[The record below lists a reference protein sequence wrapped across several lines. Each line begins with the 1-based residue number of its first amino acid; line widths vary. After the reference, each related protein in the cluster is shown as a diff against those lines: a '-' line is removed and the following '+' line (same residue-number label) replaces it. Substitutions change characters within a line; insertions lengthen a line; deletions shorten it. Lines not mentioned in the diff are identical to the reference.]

1 MPSES
6 SDAPQ
11 PVGNLALARFAN
23 VPASFLRRITWAA
36 GTREREIVQESRG
49 FARVERTLPLVYLP
63 DPSQGILGHVA
74 FALKHESAHLGIL
87 ANVFARLTAA
97 DVATYAEASPTGA
110 YARRIGYLYELL
122 TGTELPL
129 HNPEA
134 IAGNYVPLL
143 DSAKMVTGLPKR
155 SARWKVED
163 NLLGD
168 RVYSPTIERTPQAQS
183 ALATD
188 WSAKVRAAVAPSRH
202 PELLRR
208 ALQYLFRKETKSS
221 FAIERETPSEARAT
235 RFVTALEQAGQGG
248 VEASLAEEHLSA
260 IQRTIVDPR
269 FAAKSFRTSQNYVG
283 GMEGW
288 ELVIHYVSPPPALV
302 PEFMAGLLKS
312 ASRLRESDP
321 LAQAALASFGF
332 VFHHPF
338 DDGNGRLHRYLIHDI
353 LVRRQVVPGGMALP
367 ISAAILEDLS
377 AYDRALEAYS
387 RRVAEIVRYD
397 LSTSGE
403 LTVANLA
410 ESAWVWR
417 YPDLTPQVEFLAKI
431 MERAIAMV
439 PEELEF
445 LSRYDRLV
453 RAVKEIVELPDPRL
467 NLLFSLIRANGGTL
481 SNNKRKQSFTE
492 LTEQEIEGIESAYRE
507 IFGPAQGQASQT
519 EGRVS

>member
-1 MPSES
+1 MPPES
-6 SDAPQ
+6 SGSPQ
-11 PVGNLALARFAN
+11 PVGNLALAKFTGI
-23 VPASFLRRITWAA
+23 PASLLRRITWAA
-36 GTREREIVQESRG
+36 GTREREVVQESAG
-49 FARVERTLPLVYLP
+49 VTTAERTLPLVYLP
-63 DPSQGILGHVA
+63 DPADGILGHVA
-74 FALKHESAHLGIL
+74 FALKHETAHLGLL
-87 ANVFARLTAA
+87 ANVFAKLTAA
-97 DVATYAEASPTGA
+97 EVAAYVEASPTGA

-122 TGTELPL
+122 TSTELPL
-129 HNPEA
+129 RNPAA

-143 DSAKMVTGLPKR
+143 DPAKMVTGLPKR

-168 RVYSPTIERTPQAQS
+168 RIYSPSIERTPQAQ
-183 ALATD
+183 ATLTTD

-202 PELLRR
+202 PELLQR

-248 VEASLAEEHLSA
+248 VEASLAEERLSA
-260 IQRTIVDPR
+260 IQRAIVDPR
-269 FAAKSFRTSQNYVG
+269 FAAQKYRTTQNYVG
-283 GMEGW
+283 GMESW
-288 ELVIHYVSPPPALV
+288 EPVIHYVSPPPALL
-302 PEFMAGLLKS
+302 PELMAGLLDS
-312 ASRLRESDP
+312 ASRLRESEP
-321 LAQAALASFGF
+321 LAQAALTSFGF

-397 LSTSGE
+397 LSSAGE
-403 LTVANLA
+403 LTVTNPTEAT
-410 ESAWVWR
+410 WVWR
-417 YPDLTPQVEFLAKI
+417 YPDLTPQVEFLAKV

-445 LSRYDRLV
+445 LARYDQLV
-453 RAVKEIVELPDPRL
+453 RAVKEIIELPDRRL
-467 NLLFSLIRANGGTL
+467 NFLLTLIRANGGTL

-492 LTEQEIEGIESAYRE
+492 LTDQEIAGIEGAYRE
-507 IFGPAQGQASQT
+507 IFDSGPAPETAQAT
-519 EGRVS
+519 